1 MTKTLDPCTI
11 LEYIFNLFK
20 IRLGKV
26 HKLIILWVLEQTHVR
41 KGQAG
46 HQDPYQQADILHM
59 LRVLREKKGPD
70 EDQARL
76 PYPFY
81 DHQLYNML

>member
-1 MTKTLDPCTI
+1 MVILDFLILLGGGPIPYLGLNPIDPWSSCIPKIQLDPRGPDVMTKTLDPCTI

-41 KGQAG
+41 KG
-46 HQDPYQQADILHM
+46 
-59 LRVLREKKGPD
+59 
-70 EDQARL
+70 
-76 PYPFY
+76 
-81 DHQLYNML
+81 

>member
-20 IRLGKV
+20 IQLGKV

-41 KGQAG
+41 KG
-46 HQDPYQQADILHM
+46 
-59 LRVLREKKGPD
+59 
-70 EDQARL
+70 
-76 PYPFY
+76 
-81 DHQLYNML
+81 